1 MYIRTSTSLRRL
13 CDQARA
19 EGLLALDV
27 EFIRERSYI
36 PKLALI
42 QIAVSDTCAI
52 VDPLAVQDLSPL
64 FELVTSPQPL
74 KVLHAAGQDMDVLY
88 WQTGKP
94 PAGIFDTQIAAA
106 IVGLGE
112 QLSYSNLVERLLGV
126 SLTKSQSY
134 SDWLQRPLS
143 PEQLEYALNDAR
155 YLLGLH
161 KRLSRRLHSMGRT
174 AWAEEE
180 CSKFN
185 LLERYQREPH
195 TLFYRIRGGASLSPQ
210 GQAILYELAVW
221 RDREAHELDC
231 PPGSV
236 VHDDPLVQ
244 IARMAPR
251 TLEDLQRLRRLP
263 SRLLERSA
271 AALLHTVQRGLTL
284 AEGEHPQHNRGH
296 RPSETERVMVK
307 VLDTCLKAL
316 CAREKLPAAFTATRR
331 DLERLVHHYRQGCV
345 MASGSPLLKGWREEL
360 VGRHLLAVL
369 EGRVSV
375 ALDPRSGKLICA
387 PRTP

>member
-106 IVGLGE
+106 MVGLGE

-134 SDWLQRPLS
+134 SDWLQRP
-143 PEQLEYALNDAR
+143 
-155 YLLGLH
+155 
-161 KRLSRRLHSMGRT
+161 
-174 AWAEEE
+174 
-180 CSKFN
+180 
-185 LLERYQREPH
+185 
-195 TLFYRIRGGASLSPQ
+195 
-210 GQAILYELAVW
+210 
-221 RDREAHELDC
+221 
-231 PPGSV
+231 
-236 VHDDPLVQ
+236 
-244 IARMAPR
+244 
-251 TLEDLQRLRRLP
+251 
-263 SRLLERSA
+263 
-271 AALLHTVQRGLTL
+271 
-284 AEGEHPQHNRGH
+284 
-296 RPSETERVMVK
+296 
-307 VLDTCLKAL
+307 
-316 CAREKLPAAFTATRR
+316 
-331 DLERLVHHYRQGCV
+331 
-345 MASGSPLLKGWREEL
+345 
-360 VGRHLLAVL
+360 
-369 EGRVSV
+369 
-375 ALDPRSGKLICA
+375 
-387 PRTP
+387 